1 MYGFCFISGT
11 AALLLYT
18 LHKYVQYNLCIVPKM
33 KFNIAISTNRENIQ
47 KIFKKV
53 VDNARM
59 MWYHNQAVTKRTDR
73 KKAEKAE
80 T

>member
-1 MYGFCFISGT
+1 
-11 AALLLYT
+11 
-18 LHKYVQYNLCIVPKM
+18 M

-73 KKAEKAE
+73 KKAERQKPEAK
-80 T
+80 